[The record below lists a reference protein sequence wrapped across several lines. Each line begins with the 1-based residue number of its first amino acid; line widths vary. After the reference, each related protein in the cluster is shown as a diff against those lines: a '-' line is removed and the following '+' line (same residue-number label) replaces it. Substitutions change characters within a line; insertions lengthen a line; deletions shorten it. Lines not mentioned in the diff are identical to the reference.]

1 MLWSGVGYL
10 LSVGAPA
17 LGGASVLSSTAPCST
32 VRMHGRGKVMLGGGK
47 KNQFFF
53 LDLFLLKV
61 LSLERD
67 TGL

>member
-1 MLWSGVGYL
+1 
-10 LSVGAPA
+10 
-17 LGGASVLSSTAPCST
+17 
-32 VRMHGRGKVMLGGGK
+32 MLGGGK